1 MSRTGRI
8 EAQFATPAVERQA
21 ALLGERVRQARIA
34 RGWTQAD
41 LAERSRISPQTMLR
55 IEHGNVAVALGAWL
69 GVFERLGMLESFV
82 PKVDALSLARG
93 GGRTRMRR
101 SRSTDDGLDF

>member
-82 PKVDALSLARG
+82 PKVDALAMLRS
-93 GGRTRMRR
+93 GRRRMRR
-101 SRSTDDGLDF
+101 KTSADDGLDF